1 MKKLKFLILIPFIF
15 TFVPSVNSE
24 GYVKIENKA
33 GYTAKFKLKGDHIST
48 SKKCSEVSSDI
59 DRKKKKDGGSGK
71 KDCNTKTNVKGIETG
86 WTTLDSGH
94 SNTYSLDTLGI
105 EVGDPYTIEWVAIG
119 AVAGPKKGY
128 CGARSMT
135 RSKGNTTNTYY
146 MQNDVNSADCSTT
159 RR

>member
-15 TFVPSVNSE
+15 SFAPSVNSE
-24 GYVKIENKA
+24 AYVKVKTSS
-33 GYTAKFKLKGDHIST
+33 GYSTKFKVKGDHLST
-48 SKKCSEVSSDI
+48 STRCQPSSDI

-71 KDCNTKTNVKGIETG
+71 KDCNTTITPIGKDSG
-86 WTTLDSGH
+86 WTTLDAGH
-94 SNTYSLDTLGI
+94 THTFSLDTLGL

-128 CGARSMT
+128 CGARSIT

>member
-15 TFVPSVNSE
+15 SFAPSVNSE
-24 GYVKIENKA
+24 AYVKVKTSS
-33 GYTAKFKLKGDHIST
+33 GYPTKFKVKGDHLST
-48 SKKCSEVSSDI
+48 STRCQPSSDI

-71 KDCNTKTNVKGIETG
+71 KDCNTKITPIGKDSG
-86 WTTLDSGH
+86 WTTLDAGH
-94 SNTYSLDTLGI
+94 THTFSLDTLGL

-135 RSKGNTTNTYY
+135 RGKGDTTNTYF
-146 MQNDVNSADCSTT
+146 MQNDVNSADCST